1 MFYETKSLLSL
12 LLTLVIEIPILFIFC
27 KLIFKTKNIKSFKI
41 IFIGFL
47 ASALTL
53 PYLWFVL
60 PAYINVGYYAYI
72 GEFLVF
78 LFEALVYNQ
87 LLNTKINKSLLIS
100 FIANLASFVIGLIIF

>member
-1 MFYETKSLLSL
+1 MLYETLFLISL
-12 LLTLVIEIPILFIFC
+12 LLTLIIEISILFVFVKYVF
-27 KLIFKTKNIKSFKI
+27 KLKIKSVKI

-60 PAYINVGYYAYI
+60 PPYINVSYYVYT
-72 GEFLVF
+72 GEILVF

-87 LLNTKINKSLLIS
+87 LLNIKINKSLLIS